1 MKRIRNMKVNLV
13 SLGCAKNRVD
23 SEKTLA
29 ILASQGCV
37 ITDDPNLADCLL
49 VNTCGFINDARTESI
64 NTILELAEIKKRNPS
79 VRLAVMGCMVER
91 FGGELSQELPE
102 VDYLFDFS
110 NETAGLAH
118 KAETTARILETGAVS
133 AYLKIAEGCGN
144 SCSFCS
150 IPLIRGPLKSRP
162 VESIVAEARQ
172 LVSSGVKEIV
182 LVAQDTSR
190 YGADLRMKNGLVSLL
205 REVVKT
211 DARWVR
217 VMYLY
222 PTLITDEI
230 LNCIAEEEKVCH
242 YIDVPLQHINDDV
255 LKKMGR
261 NENKRDII
269 RLVERIRKRMPQG
282 AIRSSFIVGT
292 PGEMEKQFRELEQ
305 FIISA
310 ELDHAGVFTYSPE
323 EGTKSAEM
331 SDDIPEEVKHER
343 KERLMLLQQEI
354 SLKRNK
360 AKVGK
365 AFDVLVERFDVEN
378 NLLPGR
384 LMTQAPEVDGDV
396 ILDACSARP
405 GEIITVKISGAIE
418 YDLIGVQT

>member
-230 LNCIAEEEKVCH
+230 LNCIAEEEKVCD